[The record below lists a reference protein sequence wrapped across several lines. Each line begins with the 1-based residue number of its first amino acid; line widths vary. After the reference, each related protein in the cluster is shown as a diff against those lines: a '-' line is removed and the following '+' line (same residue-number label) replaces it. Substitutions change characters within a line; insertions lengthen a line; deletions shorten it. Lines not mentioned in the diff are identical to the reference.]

1 MFDVS
6 KFPELFRSFLHKA
19 LTDWDVK
26 ALTSRKELGGKS
38 GAHVWLVDIETSKY
52 NGPGI
57 LKFAN
62 KELIET
68 ELLNHQI
75 ASRCTPKQAI
85 PEIVATFTN
94 DDQSAFLM
102 SVAGDG
108 LLEVDTLAEIPSNR
122 LNVALGLA
130 SREILAVWNTTAKFA
145 HTRESVSVVLKSLV
159 QRQIGDAS
167 RIPQFMLEYACLPE
181 DAFSFRYNGQDYPN
195 PMAFGD
201 PKTLGGKIDLAPIRG
216 AVHGDYHPGN
226 ILLARY
232 GEKPSVHV
240 IDFEKFSSEACLFF
254 DNAYLEL
261 SFLLMKRQML
271 TPQRWSEICRDL
283 REIEK
288 SQDGLK
294 ASAHDDVGLLFSV
307 GALRYEV
314 NDWAKAKFSQRTEDT
329 KKQVLVAK
337 IAAGLD
343 FCNKK
348 SLDENEELSNKKKFF
363 AFIYAA
369 EAAKSLLDYS
379 RLAIPDNGT
388 VITAATEKPFPKS
401 DHWKVAWEQCAKFD
415 EEKSCFILIAD
426 QFLSKK
432 SEFSQKLIS
441 RLPWSLVIDLATEGL
456 NSPFAKSGVPLV
468 QQQKTV
474 THLLPHQVQPG
485 DNLSSSS
492 CWLAANAPQE
502 DGSAAPIS
510 LWRKETLQVVRKLV
524 REVYHA
530 NVPKPITLVI
540 LGDDGNTLK
549 TKAMA
554 TAVEEVAAGYTHTV
568 IVSDPSVSS
577 TYSHVKDELESC
589 VEVKCDI
596 DDLCLGIYQIIGDV
610 SHRRSLWIPTRS
622 NDGMK
627 KLEMLSGEDAS
638 LFRGAVELVPAS
650 PSLIASPSDS
660 DSSFLQGG
668 IVDWEDLDAHRDVD
682 RDITRQLVQHL
693 RTRLTASP
701 NESYSINHSPGAGGT
716 TVARRAAW
724 ELRDEFPAFVIA
736 SFSRDVIEAL
746 DFAFRLTSLPLLII
760 LEASAV
766 TAGQRD
772 FLYSELRGRNVRFL
786 ILDVRRH
793 HSPKTT
799 DTGVALADPMTVNEA
814 QRFFRVFSS
823 KTSNE
828 RKEKLRS
835 LATHKDFEFY
845 RSPFFFGLYS
855 FERNFTKI
863 PDFVK
868 NCLDNTPESLKKPL
882 CQLALLSRYSQEK
895 IPLTA
900 LNVLMGINAT
910 SSPIELGNI
919 LGEGPERLILIT
931 SQGVGI
937 KHPLLAEE
945 ILKQQ
950 LTPPENTNP
959 DAWVVMLNE
968 FCIEFIYDIVT
979 LGLEDNS
986 KILEILYDLF
996 LERQSS
1002 EGAGKSRFS
1011 ELIELLGS
1019 PYGER
1024 RVLEALVSALPDN
1037 PFFLSHLAR
1046 HMNYKR
1052 SGSFDEAERIAKQA
1066 IVLDESNDEPYHI
1079 LGMIYRFEI
1088 ERRLQVDTVVGLDLD
1103 SLVSDIDEL
1112 FNKARSAFEK
1122 SFQISMDSNFPLITP
1137 IQMTLHTLGRIY
1149 SLSRSANFVRFLAGS
1164 SYTSVWCREK
1174 LDYAQSLF
1182 HELHRLEAVS
1192 DPSERRVRCD
1202 ADYQELL
1209 GNTSQ
1214 VVSELSA
1221 LLKRPD
1227 VRKGPIRRL
1236 ISSAYLRDINY
1247 WAKQKNVAIYRDIV
1261 SLCEEN
1267 LSDDP
1272 GSIVDLR
1279 LWLRAYRMLPDASI
1293 TLAIE
1298 KFNRAALIA
1307 DGHESRYYLM
1317 ILYFIAHRMG
1327 FPGSL
1332 LEAKRYQDYC
1342 RQFSTSSIGR
1352 KSLEWLAKPTLGRP
1366 IPLLHHTELGEW
1378 DKQRDFFS
1386 KSTDLDHAE
1395 GRIDEIRS
1403 LQAGTIVVSGMP
1415 AFFAPRAEF
1424 RKLTDTNA
1432 TVNVSIG
1439 FSYEGLRA
1447 WNVQRV

>member
-1 MFDVS
+1 MLDLS
-6 KFPELFRSFLHKA
+6 KFPEPFHDCLRQA
-19 LTDWDVK
+19 LTDWGVR

-38 GAHVWLVDIETSKY
+38 GAYVWLIDIETSKY

-68 ELLNHQI
+68 ELSNHQI
-75 ASRCTPKQAI
+75 ASNCTPKNAI
-85 PEIVATFTN
+85 PEVVATFRN
-94 DDQSAFLM
+94 DTQSAFLM

-108 LLEVDTLAEIPSNR
+108 LLEVDTLSEIPSNK
-122 LNVALGLA
+122 LNVSLA
-130 SREILAVWNTTAKFA
+130 TAAREILAVWNGTSNFEHA
-145 HTRESVSVVLKSLV
+145 RESVSDVLRSLV
-159 QRQIGDAS
+159 QRQMGVSS
-167 RIPQFMLEYACLPE
+167 RIPQFMLEYAGLPE
-181 DAFSFRYNGQDYPN
+181 NACAFRYNGQDYPN
-195 PMAFGD
+195 PMVFGD
-201 PKTLGGKIDLAPIRG
+201 PRTPGGQIDLATIRG
-216 AVHGDYHPGN
+216 AVHGDFHPGN

-232 GEKPSVHV
+232 GEKPSVHI
-240 IDFEKFSSEACLFF
+240 IDFEKFNPKACLFF
-254 DNAYLEL
+254 DHAYLEL
-261 SFLLMKRQML
+261 SFLLMRRQML
-271 TPQRWSEICRDL
+271 PPQRWSEICRDL
-283 REIEK
+283 KGIEK

-294 ASAHDDVGLLFSV
+294 ASAQDDIGLLFSV
-307 GALRYEV
+307 GALRYEI
-314 NDWAKAKFSQRTEDT
+314 NDWSRTKFPQRTEDL
-329 KKQVLVAK
+329 KKQVLVAR

-348 SLDENEELSNKKKFF
+348 SLDENKDLSDKKKFF

-369 EAAKSLLDYS
+369 EAAKSLLEYS
-379 RLAIPDNGT
+379 RIEIPEDG
-388 VITAATEKPFPKS
+388 VLISAAAEKPLPKS
-401 DHWKVAWEQCAKFD
+401 DHWKDAWERCGKFD
-415 EEKSCFILIAD
+415 EGKSCFILLSD
-426 QFLSKK
+426 QYLAKR
-432 SEFSQKLIS
+432 SEFSQKIIS
-441 RLPWSLVIDLATEGL
+441 RLPWSLIIDLATEGL
-456 NSPFAKSGVPLV
+456 DSPFAKSGVPLV

-485 DNLSSSS
+485 DNLSSSL
-492 CWLAANAPQE
+492 CWLAANAPRE
-502 DGSAAPIS
+502 DGSSPPIS

-524 REVYHA
+524 NEVYHA
-530 NVPKPITLVI
+530 NTPKPITLVM
-540 LGDDGNTLK
+540 LGDDGDTLK
-549 TKAMA
+549 KKAIA
-554 TAVEEVAAGYTHTV
+554 AAVEEVAAGYVRT
-568 IVSDPSVSS
+568 IFVSDAYVSS
-577 TYSHVKDELESC
+577 SYSHLKDELESSA
-589 VEVKCDI
+589 EIKCDF
-596 DDLCLGIYQIIGDV
+596 DDFCLGIYQIVGDL
-610 SHRRSLWIPTRS
+610 SQRKALWIPARS
-622 NDGMK
+622 DDGTK
-627 KLEMLSGEDAS
+627 KLELLSSEDAA

-650 PSLIASPSDS
+650 PSLIGSASDNDS
-660 DSSFLQGG
+660 GFLQGG
-668 IVDWEDLDAHRDVD
+668 IVDWDDLDARRDVD
-682 RDITRQLVQHL
+682 RDVTRQLVQHL

-736 SFSRDVIEAL
+736 SFSKDVIEVL

-760 LEASAV
+760 LEATTV

-772 FLYSELRGRNVRFL
+772 FLYTELRGRNVRFL

-793 HSPKTT
+793 QSPKTT
-799 DTGVALADPMTVNEA
+799 DAAVALKDPMTLNEA
-814 QRFFRVFSS
+814 QRFFRVFSMKAS
-823 KTSNE
+823 SD

-835 LATHKDFEFY
+835 LATDREFEFY

-855 FERNFTKI
+855 FEGNFKKI
-863 PDFVK
+863 PDFVAG
-868 NCLDNTPESLKKPL
+868 CLDNTPRALIKPL
-882 CQLALLSRYSQEK
+882 CQLALVSRYSQER

-900 LNVLMGINAT
+900 LNVMMGIEAT
-910 SSPIELGNI
+910 SSAIDLQNI
-919 LGEGPERLILIT
+919 LGDGPERLIIIT
-931 SQGVGI
+931 SHGVGI

-945 ILKQQ
+945 MLRQHLKP
-950 LTPPENTNP
+950 LENTNP
-959 DAWVVMLNE
+959 DAWIATLNE
-968 FCIEFIYDIVT
+968 FCIDFINDIVR

-1046 HMNYKR
+1046 HMNYRR
-1052 SGSFDEAERIAKQA
+1052 SGSFEEAERTAKQA
-1066 IVLDESNDEPYHI
+1066 IILDETNDEPYHI

-1088 ERRLQVDTVVGLDLD
+1088 ERRLQVDTVVGLDVD
-1103 SLVSDIDEL
+1103 GLVGDIDDL
-1112 FNKARSAFEK
+1112 FTKARSAFEK
-1122 SFQISMDSNFPLITP
+1122 SLQLSMDSNFPLITP
-1137 IQMTLHTLGRIY
+1137 IQMTIHTLSRIF
-1149 SLSRSANFVRFLAGS
+1149 SLSRSVSFVRFLAGNT
-1164 SYTSVWCREK
+1164 YAAFWCREK
-1174 LDYAQSLF
+1174 LDYTQSLF

-1209 GNTSQ
+1209 GNMTQ

-1236 ISSAYLRDINY
+1236 ISSAYFRDISF
-1247 WAKQKNVAIYRDIV
+1247 WTKQKNISVYREIV
-1261 SLCEEN
+1261 SLCEDN
-1267 LSDDP
+1267 LLDDP
-1272 GSIVDLR
+1272 SSTVDLR

-1298 KFNRAALIA
+1298 KFNRATLLT
-1307 DGHESRYYLM
+1307 DNVEPRYYLM
-1317 ILYFIAHRMG
+1317 ILHFVAHRLG

-1332 LEAKRYQDYC
+1332 LEAKKYQDYC
-1342 RQFSTSSIGR
+1342 RQHSTSSVGK
-1352 KSLEWLAKPTLGRP
+1352 KSLEWLAKPALGRP
-1366 IPLLHHTELGEW
+1366 IPLLHHTELGDW
-1378 DKQRDFFS
+1378 DRQRDFFS
-1386 KSTDLDHAE
+1386 NATDLDQAE

-1403 LQAGTIVVSGMP
+1403 LQAGTILVSGMP

-1432 TVNVSIG
+1432 TVSLSLG

-1447 WNVQRV
+1447 WNVHRI